1 MVEILRRLG
10 LGLLLICLSAAVLL
24 YTDRGSRRS
33 ARDDR
38 PKDRPLRIALV
49 QHTSLQALDDGARG
63 AVERLAE
70 LGFREGER
78 IRISRFNAEGDL
90 GTANTIARAVTGGD
104 YDLIISISTPS
115 LQTLANANRS
125 GARTR
130 HVFGVVTDPAGAGVG
145 INPDNP
151 SEHPPYMTGYGSM
164 QPVDQIFVLARRMNP
179 HLKRVGLVWNAAEAN
194 SLAQTRVAR
203 KVTSDMGIELVEAN
217 AENTTAVMEAATSL
231 FSRGIDALWI
241 SGDITV
247 TSASD
252 SLIAAAQRSGIP
264 VFTSVPPRIQQGSVF
279 DLGSDFLQVG
289 RTIGDL
295 AAEVLNGAKPGD
307 IPVKNFVP
315 IRFLY
320 NDLVLSGL
328 RTPWIIPDDLKAT
341 AVGWI
346 SRTSTNLTALSLP
359 TKKP

>member
-1 MVEILRRLG
+1 MIESVRRLG
-10 LGLLLICLSAAVLL
+10 LGLLLICLAAAVLL

-33 ARDDR
+33 ARQDR
-38 PKDRPLRIALV
+38 PKDRPFRIALV
-49 QHTSLQALDDGARG
+49 QHTSIPALDDGAQG

-70 LGFREGER
+70 LGYRDGER
-78 IRISRFNAEGDL
+78 IRLSRFNAEGDL

-115 LQTLANANRS
+115 LQTIANANRS

-145 INPDNP
+145 INPDNL

-164 QPVDQIFVLARRMNP
+164 QPIDLTFALVRRMSPNV
-179 HLKRVGLVWNAAEAN
+179 KRVGLVWNAAEAN
-194 SLAQTRVAR
+194 SLAHTRFAR
-203 KVTSDMGIELVEAN
+203 RVTAEMGIELVEAN

-247 TSASD
+247 TAASD
-252 SLIAAAQRSGIP
+252 VLIAAALRSGIP
-264 VFTSVPPRIQQGSVF
+264 VFTSIPPRIQHGAVF
-279 DLGSDFLQVG
+279 DLGSDFLQLG
-289 RTIGDL
+289 HTIGDL
-295 AAEVLNGAKPGD
+295 AAEVLNGANPAD
-307 IPVKNFVP
+307 LPVKNVVP
-315 IRFLY
+315 LRFFY
-320 NDLVLSGL
+320 NEIVIPRLK
-328 RTPWIIPDDLKAT
+328 TPWTIPEDLKTT
-341 AVGWI
+341 AAGWI
-346 SRTSTNLTALSLP
+346 GRTSTNLTALSLP

>member
-1 MVEILRRLG
+1 MLEISRRLG
-10 LGLLLICLSAAVLL
+10 LGLILIGLSAAVLL
-24 YTDRGSRRS
+24 YTDRGSRRD
-33 ARDDR
+33 ARGQR
-38 PKDRPLRIALV
+38 GKDQLIRIALV
-49 QHTSLQALDDGARG
+49 QHTSLPALDDGAQG

-70 LGFREGER
+70 LGYRDGER
-78 IRISRFNAEGDL
+78 IRLSRFNAEGDL

-145 INPDNP
+145 INPENP

-164 QPVDQIFVLARRMNP
+164 QPIDQTFALVRRMSPNI
-179 HLKRVGLVWNAAEAN
+179 KRVGLVWNAAEAN
-194 SLAQTRVAR
+194 SLAQTRFAR
-203 KVTSDMGIELVEAN
+203 KVTTELGIELVEAN
-217 AENTTAVMEAATSL
+217 AENSTAVMEAATSL

-252 SLIAAAQRSGIP
+252 ALIAAALRDGIP
-264 VFTSVPPRIQQGSVF
+264 VFTSVPPRIQQGAVF

-289 RTIGDL
+289 RTIGEL
-295 AAEVLNGAKPGD
+295 AAEVLNGANPGD
-307 IPVKNFVP
+307 IPVKNLVP

-320 NDLVLSGL
+320 NELVLPRL
-328 RTPWIIPDDLKAT
+328 KTPWSIPDDLKAT
-341 AVGWI
+341 AAGWI
-346 SRTSTNLTALSLP
+346 NRTSTNLSALS
-359 TKKP
+359 TQAKKP